1 MGIRTKVSL
10 PISVAEQIFPDGR
23 STFLDFL
30 KGLKKK
36 KAELLACS
44 PQSIRLVSF
53 EDNREQPFKSEKR
66 SRKVCLEQQVLTIQ
80 SFCLFCF
87 ILFRCNREGL
97 FWFSFACLY
106 ILLESSSWA
115 GGNGELWLLLALV
128 VVSRKGGSWR
138 RDGAYSRRK
147 ECIWERLDAPLHP
160 PYSAAC

>member
-66 SRKVCLEQQVLTIQ
+66 SREACLEQQVLTVQ
-80 SFCLFCF
+80 SLFV
-87 ILFRCNREGL
+87 LFY
-97 FWFSFACLY
+97 F
-106 ILLESSSWA
+106 
-115 GGNGELWLLLALV
+115 V
-128 VVSRKGGSWR
+128 
-138 RDGAYSRRK
+138 
-147 ECIWERLDAPLHP
+147 
-160 PYSAAC
+160 